1 MLISVNPSISLVTDN
16 YHGHKFMETQEL
28 VRQLSGA
35 YYVEHK
41 SYYTD
46 LPTEVLPWY
55 VYLSDCGHNIVCI
68 LAKDYQEETE
78 LTQFLIPIPV
88 KTVLRD
94 YQIKNGY
101 VVVDLPY
108 SSEEGLLISEE
119 DDEF

>member
-1 MLISVNPSISLVTDN
+1 
-16 YHGHKFMETQEL
+16 METQEL

-35 YYVEHK
+35 YYVADK
-41 SYYTD
+41 SYHSD
-46 LPTEVLPWY
+46 LPGELHPWY

-68 LAKDYQEETE
+68 LARDYQENGE
-78 LTQFLIPIPV
+78 LTKFLLPVPV

>member
-1 MLISVNPSISLVTDN
+1 
-16 YHGHKFMETQEL
+16 METQEL

-35 YYVEHK
+35 YYVADK
-41 SYYTD
+41 SYYSD
-46 LPTEVLPWY
+46 LPREVKPWY

-68 LAKDYQEETE
+68 LARDYQEDKE
-78 LTQFLIPIPV
+78 LTQFLIPVPV

-108 SSEEGLLISEE
+108 NSEEGLLISEE

>member
-1 MLISVNPSISLVTDN
+1 
-16 YHGHKFMETQEL
+16 METQEL

-35 YYVEHK
+35 YYVENK

-46 LPTEVLPWY
+46 LPMEVRPWY

-68 LAKDYQEETE
+68 LARDYQEETE
-78 LTQFLIPIPV
+78 LTKFLLPVPV

-108 SSEEGLLISEE
+108 NSEEGLLIAEE